1 MAVFPDRIVLKET
14 TDAPASVLTATQ
26 PGGTDEI
33 VPGELVVVREAGEVN
48 LYTLDSDNVVTRVSG
63 LQANPG
69 VENLSELYDTE
80 IPDGGYYSS
89 VVSADFSFETGNQ
102 FINSASYGFDT
113 NPPTNVRYSVRSQQN
128 VGHNFSINNAIVDQ
142 IKRYDAWTF
151 GIFADT
157 APSSSAYYSL
167 GGTATSTA
175 SGGGFSLHYSG
186 YNRAIE
192 MYFGDGTFE
201 SLAPIGAA
209 QDILSDFG
217 ADEYVQWT
225 VVIDWG
231 ALPAVSP
238 LLLREARPSKVYIWA
253 NGALITNATV
263 PAGDYIAQ
271 TSPLI
276 RWCPSASSVSGYQYF
291 DEFYFNQF
299 DVFRYP
305 IDQANFFDWDY
316 FSKSLL
322 TNTSSG
328 STLIYNETYTTWEPG
343 PNIDAIEL
351 DDLADVD
358 YIQASEVDTDY
369 SSVSFLLNDNWSD
382 GATTVTDTIQSLS
395 STSLGTDVGV
405 VNDYAYSP
413 MGTSVIASTSTTPYK
428 NPQIAFAND
437 TAFDL
442 GSGDFTLEGWVLQ
455 HGDSTTPTY
464 LFYYDL
470 TGQNYYVKFTPGG
483 NTAALEF
490 YGVNDADG
498 IGSTYSLGSETASQR
513 GMYGMFH
520 HIAVTR
526 VGSTLRGFVDGIL
539 FGSTTISVTL
549 QAGSIGETMYIA
561 YRTAPMAANGF
572 RITKGV
578 GRYTA
583 DFTPPTTY
591 PTISASTASGDV
603 LVWNGTSWVND
614 TITSV
619 TGGTYGT
626 G

>member
-14 TDAPASVLTATQ
+14 TDTPASVITAIQ

-48 LYTLDSDNVVTRVSG
+48 LYTLDSDKVVTRVSG

-80 IPDGGYYSS
+80 IPNGGYYSS
-89 VVSADFSFETGNQ
+89 IVSADFTRETGNNLYN
-102 FINSASYGFDT
+102 FSSYGFDT
-113 NPPTNVRYSVRSQQN
+113 NPSTNVYYSIRSEQN
-128 VGHNFSINNAIVDQ
+128 VGHNFSADNLIVDQ
-142 IKRYDAWTF
+142 TKRYDAWTF
-151 GIFADT
+151 GILADT

-217 ADEYVQWT
+217 ANEYVQWT

-231 ALPAVSP
+231 ALPAVSS

-271 TSPLI
+271 DSPLI
-276 RWCPSASSVSGYQYF
+276 RWCPSASNVSGYQYF

-316 FSKSLL
+316 FSNSLL
-322 TNTSSG
+322 TNTSNG
-328 STLIYNETYTTWEPG
+328 STLVYNTTYTTWEPG

-358 YIQASEVDTDY
+358 YIQASEADTDY

-483 NTAALEF
+483 NTVALEF

-498 IGSTYSLGSETASQR
+498 IGSTYSLGSDTATQM

-539 FGSTTISVTL
+539 LGSTTINVTL
-549 QAGSIGETMYIA
+549 QSGSIGETMYIA

-591 PTISASTASGDV
+591 PTISTSTASGDV